1 MRGRIEA
8 PYDGRARATCRTSAA
23 DGTRARWRQ
32 YRSIWSFVED
42 DGCRR
47 AAILRHF
54 GDPATPAPIVAC
66 CDVCDPE
73 CVADVTSIVVSRG
86 GRTRPQGNAANI
98 PAADLGDLDAAI
110 LDVVERAQ
118 PSVGRTRA
126 VEILRGGRSKVVAQ
140 HGYDGLPAYGA
151 FAGVRADDVLARV
164 DELLDEGRLVSTG
177 GPVPE
182 ARRGGVAAGSCASSF
197 SCRAG
202 GRTSRRSS
210 TPSTAARSRSSASR
224 ATGPARPRSRSPP
237 TPGIPTAVF
246 LRDDY
251 EDRTARDLAIGD
263 WALAHGAELVVL
275 AGLHGAARPP
285 SSSLRFPDR
294 IVNVHPSLLPAF
306 GGIRAI
312 EQAIDHGVK
321 VVGVTVHLVDEG
333 VDTGAILLQ
342 RAIPMP
348 DTRDPSVVHA
358 ALQPIEHE
366 LLPEGVR
373 LLAAGRVRRDPDD
386 VRRVVIAPAAD

>member
-1 MRGRIEA
+1 MRVVVLVSGRGSNLRALIDTVHGREVDIVGVASDRAGA
-8 PYDGRARATCRTSAA
+8 PALEIAA
-23 DGTRARWRQ
+23 DA
-32 YRSIWSFVED
+32 
-42 DGCRR
+42 
-47 AAILRHF
+47 
-54 GDPATPAPIVAC
+54 
-66 CDVCDPE
+66 
-73 CVADVTSIVVSRG
+73 
-86 GRTRPQGNAANI
+86 
-98 PAADLGDLDAAI
+98 
-110 LDVVERAQ
+110 
-118 PSVGRTRA
+118 
-126 VEILRGGRSKVVAQ
+126 
-140 HGYDGLPAYGA
+140 
-151 FAGVRADDVLARV
+151 
-164 DELLDEGRLVSTG
+164 
-177 GPVPE
+177 
-182 ARRGGVAAGSCASSF
+182 
-197 SCRAG
+197 
-202 GRTSRRSS
+202 
-210 TPSTAARSRSSASR
+210 
-224 ATGPARPRSRSPP
+224 
-237 TPGIPTAVF
+237 GIPTAVF

-275 AGLHGAARPP
+275 AGYMALLTGEFV
-285 SSSLRFPDR
+285 LRFPDR

-373 LLAAGRVRRDPDD
+373 LLAADRVHRDPND